1 MLALI
6 AAALLFGAAASVCE
20 AQIYPT
26 RPVHIIVGFPA
37 GSTTDILAR
46 IYADKLTEY
55 FNQRFV
61 VDNIA
66 GDSSNI
72 AAAAAARAEPDG
84 YTLFLASNAQ
94 SANAAI
100 MPEQPFAFPQA
111 FAPIA
116 MLARVPPVLVV
127 NRELG
132 VDSVAGLVALARK
145 RPGELRYGSSGVG
158 TGPQIAAELL
168 KAATGIRL
176 VHVTYGGTH
185 EAAADLIAG
194 RISVLFAPL
203 PTVTGIATDR
213 RILPLAT
220 TSARRSSVAPN
231 LPTLGEAGAGD
242 IDVSLWF
249 GLMAPRGTPTEIQRE
264 LANAV
269 KRAMDSSFFKENLT
283 ANGAEPVR
291 APLEAFGAFLE
302 LDVPHW
308 AALVG
313 RAGVTV
319 EDFNRPAVPSR
330 PLLPVD
336 SGH

>member
-6 AAALLFGAAASVCE
+6 AALLLSGTAAGVCE

-55 FNQRFV
+55 FNQRFTV
-61 VDNIA
+61 ENIA
-66 GDSSNI
+66 GDASNI

-100 MPEQPFAFPQA
+100 MPEQPFAFPQS

-127 NRELG
+127 NRDLG
-132 VDSVAGLVALARK
+132 VDSVAGLIALAK
-145 RPGELRYGSSGVG
+145 ARPGELRYGSSGVG
-158 TGPQIAAELL
+158 TGPQLAAELL
-168 KAATGIRL
+168 KAATGIRMT
-176 VHVTYGGTH
+176 HVTYGGTH

-203 PTVTGIATDR
+203 PTVTGIASDR
-213 RILPLAT
+213 RIVPLAT
-220 TSARRSSVAPN
+220 TGARRSPVAPT
-231 LPTLGEAGAGD
+231 LPTLSEAGVAG

-249 GLMAPRGTPTEIQRE
+249 GLMAPRGTPPEIQRE

-269 KRAMDSSFFKENLT
+269 KRAVDSRFFKDNLT

-291 APLEAFGAFLE
+291 ASLEAFGAFLE
-302 LDVPHW
+302 FDVPHW

-319 EDFNRPAVPSR
+319 EDLDRPAVPSVTS
-330 PLLPVD
+330 LPVD